1 MYMERL
7 KTTLVKIGESVV
19 IGGGADIVVQSM
31 CNTHTDDEKATFE
44 QCLRLEK
51 AGAQMVRIT
60 VPSLKDVEHIR
71 NIRAMLRDSGSRLPL
86 VADVHFS
93 SQIALE
99 VAPHVEKV
107 RINPGNFASD
117 HSLARERF
125 KALLE
130 VCKKHGTA
138 IRIGLNHGS
147 LGSYI
152 TDRYGNTP
160 QAMAIAAMEWVRMC
174 REQDFHNV
182 VVSLK
187 ASNTLV
193 MTEAYRLLAGMM
205 AEEGEIFPLH
215 LGVTEAG
222 GGLSGRI
229 KSCVGIASLL
239 QEGIG
244 DTLRVSL
251 TEEPE
256 AEIPVARYL
265 ADFAGQPSDGLT
277 PLSYGLDKTMLASL
291 DAAVKWGPRLLKREI
306 DSISEEE
313 VKDGNLREEIMQAA
327 RRRFYKPEYIAC
339 PGCGR
344 TMYDLQGTFEKV
356 KQRTSHLKGM
366 VIAVM
371 GCIVNGPGEM
381 ADADWGYVGEGK
393 GMVSIYRKGKSVLR
407 HVSEDEAIDKLLEL
421 IEQDSRESI
430 RQTEA
435 GL

>member
-71 NIRAMLRDSGSRLPL
+71 NIRAMLRDSGSGLPL

-291 DAAVKWGPRLLKREI
+291 DAAVKWGPKLLKREI
-306 DSISEEE
+306 DSISEED
-313 VKDGNLREEIMQAA
+313 VKDNLREEIMQAA

>member
-7 KTTLVKIGESVV
+7 KTTRVKIGESVV

-71 NIRAMLRDSGSRLPL
+71 NIRAMLRDSGSGLPL

>member
-71 NIRAMLRDSGSRLPL
+71 NIRAMLRDSGSGLPL

-306 DSISEEE
+306 DSISEQD

-407 HVSEDEAIDKLLEL
+407 HVSESEAIDKLLEL